1 MARKRR
7 KQHLIAGELN
17 LTAMIDVAFQLLSFF
32 IMASHPVDVFTNMN
46 VFRPSQE
53 SEQVRDNAPPPNVI
67 RIMIYKDAYT
77 INENPIDFKNLDKV
91 MGKLS
96 VHDKNQTILIM
107 CRKESK
113 HRQLIDVLDMCAK
126 LKLTNLSVISSN

>member
-7 KQHLIAGELN
+7 RQHLIAGELN

-32 IMASHPVDVFTNMN
+32 IITIRPVDVFTNLN
-46 VFRPSQE
+46 VLRPSQE
-53 SEQVRDNAPPPNVI
+53 KETVVVDKPPNMI
-67 RIMIYKDAYT
+67 RVMIYKDAYT
-77 INENPIDFKNLDKV
+77 INENPIDFKGLDKV
-91 MGKLS
+91 MTKLS
-96 VHDKNQTILIM
+96 EHDKAQTILIM